1 MRTRKLVIGGV
12 VILTSAVLMGS
23 CLGAVARSTPPTAPS
38 VSVTTATPTAPL
50 VLAPAGPA
58 ETFGNGDFK
67 VGRDVVAG
75 TYRSPGAEDG
85 IMKLAIY
92 TIKSGTG
99 TTVDFGSSAEVNAPI
114 LITLVDGQTVE
125 VSGAQPFALVEG

>member
-1 MRTRKLVIGGV
+1 MRTRNKVVIGGLT
-12 VILTSAVLMGS
+12 ILTTAALFGS
-23 CLGAVARSTPPTAPS
+23 CVGAAAPPTAPS
-38 VSVTTATPTAPL
+38 VSVTTGTATAPL
-50 VLAPAGPA
+50 ALPATGPLTA
-58 ETFGNGDFK
+58 FGNGDFK

-92 TIKSGTG
+92 TIKSATG
-99 TTVDFGSSAEVNAPI
+99 ATVDFGSSAEVNAPI